1 MTNFEKAFAAARK
14 AGKKE
19 FSWNGKQY
27 NTKLKEEVK
36 KTRSGIGDKALISP
50 PRRGQAPE
58 PIVFR
63 PKKQGPKARPA
74 PAAKKA
80 PGMMEKIR
88 AGNQAQRDERR
99 EARAGA
105 RLDKD
110 IKKAFKANPAPGKKD
125 DFKDRL
131 KKADRENVA
140 ALRNETKMKPREKK

>member
-14 AGKKE
+14 AGKKT
-19 FSWNGKQY
+19 FSWEGKQY
-27 NTKLKEEVK
+27 NTKLK
-36 KTRSGIGDKALISP
+36 G
-50 PRRGQAPE
+50 PE
-58 PIVFR
+58 TGPKPR
-63 PKKQGPKARPA
+63 PKTEMAPKARPA